1 MSGPSSANSPAGED
15 EGGVGDNNKGS
26 PLWRYVTI
34 ISEAKKGQGENC
46 EWKCSFCGI
55 KFHGSHYRVKQHLLK
70 ISGKE
75 IRICQKISDAK
86 HMELTTLMESH
97 ELSKKMARPKLV
109 PLPSSSKEGSSCG
122 STFRVGLDLL
132 DDIVVDTSK
141 KRKGVS
147 GPLEKAFDNGARE
160 QLDGEIARMFYTGGL
175 SFNLA
180 KNPHYIGA
188 FNRAC
193 ACPITGYHPIGYNVL
208 RTTLLEKERNHIERL
223 LESIKLTWKAKGVS
237 VCSDGWSD
245 TQRRP
250 LINVMAACESG
261 HMFLRAEN
269 CEAES
274 KDKQFISD
282 LLIDT
287 ILEIGSQ
294 HVVQV
299 ITDNAR
305 NCKAAGAIINARFP
319 HIFWTTCVVHT
330 LNLALKNICTPS
342 SIVSNRETYDECNW
356 ISQIADDVYFVK
368 NFIMNHGMRLAM
380 FNQHSPLKMLSVA
393 ETRFAS
399 VVVMLKR
406 FKKIKQNLQR
416 MVISDEWDNY
426 KDDDVGKAT
435 AMSDYIISNE
445 W

>member
-1 MSGPSSANSPAGED
+1 MSDPSSANSHVGED

-26 PLWRYVTI
+26 PLWQYVTI
-34 ISEAKKGQGENC
+34 ISEAKKGQGGNC

-70 ISGKE
+70 ISDKG
-75 IRICQKISDAK
+75 IRICQKIGDAK

-97 ELSKKMARPKLV
+97 ELN
-109 PLPSSSKEGSSCG
+109 
-122 STFRVGLDLL
+122 
-132 DDIVVDTSK
+132 TSK

-147 GPLEKAFDNGARE
+147 GPLEKAFNNGVRE

-180 KNPHYIGA
+180 KNPHYIRA

-193 ACPITGYHPIGYNVL
+193 ACPIAGYRPPGYNAL
-208 RTTLLEKERNHIERL
+208 RTTLLQKERNHIERL
-223 LESIKLTWKAKGVS
+223 LEPIKLTWKAKGVS

-261 HMFLRAEN
+261 PMFLRAEN
-269 CEAES
+269 CEGES
-274 KDKQFISD
+274 KDKHFISD

-287 ILEIGSQ
+287 ILEIGPQ

-299 ITDNAR
+299 ITDNAS
-305 NCKAAGAIINARFP
+305 NCKAARAIINVRFP
-319 HIFWTTCVVHT
+319 HILWTPCVVHT

-342 SIVSNRETYDECNW
+342 SIVSNRTAYDECNW
-356 ISQIADDVYFVK
+356 ISQIVDDVYFVK

-380 FNQHSPLKMLSVA
+380 FNQHSPLKMLSIA

-416 MVISDEWDNY
+416 MVISDE
-426 KDDDVGKAT
+426 
-435 AMSDYIISNE
+435 
-445 W
+445 